1 MAKQNNPLQPLLD
14 QLPKPLRNRYF
25 LVLVVFFV
33 WMFFVDKH
41 DVMTV
46 VSLQGTVNKLE
57 EDKTYYSK
65 KLEEA
70 KQARLDLEVNKE
82 KFARERYY
90 MQKSNEDVYIIVEE
104 EDN

>member
-1 MAKQNNPLQPLLD
+1 MAMQNNPLQPLLD

-70 KQARLDLEVNKE
+70 KQERLDLEVNKE

>member
-1 MAKQNNPLQPLLD
+1 MAKSNNPLQPLLD
-14 QLPKPLRNRYF
+14 QLPKPLRNKYF
-25 LVLVVFFV
+25 LVLVVFFT

-41 DVMTV
+41 DIMTV
-46 VSLQGTVNKLE
+46 IGLQQTVNKLE

-70 KQARLDLEVNKE
+70 KQERLDLEVNKE

-104 EDN
+104 EED

>member
-1 MAKQNNPLQPLLD
+1 MAKSNNPLQPLFD
-14 QLPKPLRNRYF
+14 QLPKPLRNKYF
-25 LVLVVFFV
+25 LVLVVFFA

-41 DVMTV
+41 DIMTV
-46 VSLQGTVNKLE
+46 VGLQRTVNKLE

-65 KLEEA
+65 KLEDA
-70 KQARLDLEVNKE
+70 KQERLDLEVNKE

-104 EDN
+104 DED